1 MYVLSLLAQISCFI
15 HWFRFSCNIVFL
27 FISAFLSTSL
37 VLILAV
43 NWSRSSLISFFNV
56 VFTVEIFF
64 DPFFAQ
70 FLVDTFDFRFA
81 VDLAFLMGF
90 TRLVT
95 FPVDTFALRLAF
107 ACIVTFVF
115 TKFCFFLESLIVCRL
130 LKSFKHLCN
139 RK

>member
-27 FISAFLSTSL
+27 FISAQLSTSL

-56 VFTVEIFF
+56 VFRVEIF
-64 DPFFAQ
+64 